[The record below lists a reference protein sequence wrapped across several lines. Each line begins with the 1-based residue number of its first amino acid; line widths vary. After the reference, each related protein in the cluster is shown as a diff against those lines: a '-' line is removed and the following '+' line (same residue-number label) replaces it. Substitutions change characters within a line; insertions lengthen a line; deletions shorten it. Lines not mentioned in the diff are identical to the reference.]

1 MVITLTDKQFCMVSN
16 CIEHIT
22 SCERNYNKEDE
33 QLLKEIAEI
42 FQAEYVSP
50 T

>member
-1 MVITLTDKQFCMVSN
+1 MEITLTDKQFYMVSN
-16 CIEHIT
+16 CIEHIST
-22 SCERNYNKEDE
+22 CERNYNKEDE

-42 FQAEYVSP
+42 FRAEYVNP